1 MNRVILTGKNHEI
14 PRAAFSAL
22 EPSGTQPDAV
32 AATVSRRSMTADTL
46 HTVKRSECSP
56 LPAATPAPKLQPP
69 GDLLDTLQDV
79 VTVMSGLVVFG
90 GLAFFCLVLA

>member
-1 MNRVILTGKNHEI
+1 MDRVILTGRNNEI

-22 EPSGTQPDAV
+22 KPSGTQPDAV
-32 AATVSRRSMTADTL
+32 AATVSRFQTANAL

-56 LPAATPAPKLQPP
+56 PPGGTPAPKHKPP

-79 VTVMSGLVVFG
+79 VTVASGLIVFC
-90 GLAFFCLVLA
+90 GLAFFLLVIA